1 MKSLITITFFA
12 VSFYSSAQSLERQVI
27 GSTGGTSITSSLIVT
42 STVGEVAIATL
53 ASSSTILT
61 QGYQQA
67 VIGNSISVNEIEN
80 ITKMTLFP
88 NPTTNNS
95 KLEITAGQSSQVT
108 VAIYSAQG
116 KLIENNTLALEAGVQ
131 SSVQLNVANQAS
143 GVYFVR
149 ITDENLTM
157 KTLRLIKQ

>member
-1 MKSLITITFFA
+1 MKIFITLLLCTTSIL
-12 VSFYSSAQSLERQVI
+12 SFSQSIERQVI
-27 GSTGGTSITSSLIVT
+27 GSTGETSITSSFIVT

-67 VIGNSISVNEIEN
+67 IIGNSISVNEIEN
-80 ITKMTLFP
+80 ITKMTLCP

-95 KLEITAGQSSQVT
+95 KLEITAEKSSQVT

-116 KLIENNTLALEAGVQ
+116 KLIENNTLELEPGIQ
-131 SSVQLNVANQAS
+131 SSVQLNVANQDS

-149 ITDENLTM
+149 ITEGNKNM